1 MPTRWTI
8 FGIIVFWLGTMGY
21 VGYRDVWPYWMAT
34 RPPSILID
42 LSDEATQAVPA
53 RWTVYRGTERIGS
66 LTTTM
71 RYDATDNTYQFRS
84 KYTELQ
90 FDDKI
95 FRCSIPELEIVAK
108 VSRTGELRGQT
119 MAGKMHGQL
128 LLGPVVLV
136 EAKATASVTGTVI
149 NGQLVGRCNLQSDIG
164 NIDQPLDPVPVPAG
178 QVLNPLLPV
187 SRLRGIQPG
196 QRWTIHEVNPLADA
210 MIALGKGILKEKAGN
225 AIATFATQST
235 ERSTYLAEVQDPT
248 ETLPRK
254 SGAPVECWVI
264 AYRSDKDKSTA
275 KTWVAVASGQVLRQE
290 ATSNGERLRLERED
304 Q

>member
-53 RWTVYRGTERIGS
+53 RWTVYRGDDRIGS

-71 RYDATDNTYQFRS
+71 RYEESDNTFQFRS
-84 KYTELQ
+84 KYTGLQ
-90 FDDKI
+90 FDDKF
-95 FRCSIPELEIVAK
+95 FRCSIPDLEIVAR
-108 VSRTGELRGQT
+108 VGREGELRGQT
-119 MAGKMHGQL
+119 MAGTMHGKL

-136 EAKATASVTGTVI
+136 EAKATASVIGNVI
-149 NGQLVGRCNLQSDIG
+149 DGKLVGTCTLKSDIG

-225 AIATFATQST
+225 AVASFASQSA
-235 ERSTYLAEVQDPT
+235 ERATYLAEVQDQP
-248 ETLPRK
+248 EALPRK
-254 SGAPVECWVI
+254 NGVPIDCWVI

-275 KTWVAVASGQVLRQE
+275 KTWVAVATGQVLRQE
-290 ATSNGERLRLERED
+290 ATSSGERLRLERED

>member
-21 VGYRDVWPYWMAT
+21 VGYRDVWPYWMAS

-53 RWTVYRGTERIGS
+53 RWTVWRETERIGS

-71 RYDATDNTYQFRS
+71 RYEATDNTYQFRS
-84 KYTELQ
+84 KYTGLQ
-90 FDDKI
+90 LDDPV
-95 FRCSIPELEIVAK
+95 FRCSIPDLEIVAR
-108 VSRTGELRGQT
+108 VGRDGELRGQT
-119 MAGKMHGQL
+119 MAGTMHGKL
-128 LLGPVVLV
+128 LLGPIVLV
-136 EAKATASVTGTVI
+136 EAKATASVIGTVI
-149 NGQLVGRCNLQSDIG
+149 DGQFVGRCTLKSDLG

-196 QRWTIHEVNPLADA
+196 QRWTIHEVDPLADA
-210 MIALGKGILKEKAGN
+210 MIALAKGILKENAGN
-225 AIATFATQST
+225 AVASFASA
-235 ERSTYLAEVQDPT
+235 ERATYLAEVQDRP
-248 ETLPRK
+248 EAVPRK
-254 SGAPVECWVI
+254 NGVSIDCWVI

-275 KTWVAVASGQVLRQE
+275 KTWVAVATGQVLRQQ
-290 ATSNGERLRLERED
+290 ATSSGKRIRLERED